1 MMVADDLPWRAIGD
15 GLVVR
20 IRLTPKSA
28 KDAIE
33 GIEATAEGAAVKARV
48 RAVPS
53 EGAANAALSALFAK
67 WLGVPK
73 ANVALVA
80 GGKSR
85 IKSLAVRGEPA
96 ALEREIAAK
105 LGH

>member
-1 MMVADDLPWRAIGD
+1 MEADDLPWKPIGD

-20 IRLTPKSA
+20 IRLTPKSSR
-28 KDAIE
+28 DIIE
-33 GIEATAEGAAVKARV
+33 GIEATPEGAAVKARV

-53 EGAANAALSALFAK
+53 DGAANSALAAMFAK

-96 ALEREIAAK
+96 QLARDLATK

>member
-1 MMVADDLPWRAIGD
+1 MDANDLPWRPIGD

-20 IRLTPKSA
+20 IRLTPRSSR
-28 KDAIE
+28 DTIE
-33 GIEATAEGAAVKARV
+33 GIESTPEGAALKARV
-48 RAVPS
+48 RAIPS
-53 EGAANAALSALFAK
+53 EGEANAALATMFAK

-73 ANVALVA
+73 ASVELVA

-85 IKSLAVRGEPA
+85 IKSLAVRGEPDLLA
-96 ALEREIAAK
+96 REMAAK

>member
-1 MMVADDLPWRAIGD
+1 MDRDDLPWRLIGD
-15 GLVVR
+15 GLIVR
-20 IRLTPKSA
+20 IRVTPKSSR
-28 KDAIE
+28 DTIE
-33 GIEATAEGAAVKARV
+33 GIEPTSEGAAVKARV
-48 RAVPS
+48 RAVPAD
-53 EGAANAALSALFAK
+53 GAANTALAALFAK

-73 ANVALVA
+73 ANVELVS

-96 ALEREIAAK
+96 QLARELAAK

>member
-1 MMVADDLPWRAIGD
+1 MDADDVPWRQIGD

-20 IRLTPKSA
+20 IRVTPKSSR
-28 KDAIE
+28 DTIE
-33 GIEATAEGAAVKARV
+33 GIEATPEGAAVKARV

-53 EGAANAALSALFAK
+53 EGAANTALATLFAK
-67 WLGVPK
+67 WLGIPK

-80 GGKSR
+80 GSRSR

-96 ALEREIAAK
+96 QLARDLAAK

>member
-1 MMVADDLPWRAIGD
+1 MEITDLPWRTIGD

-28 KDAIE
+28 RDTIE
-33 GIEATAEGAAVKARV
+33 GIEATPEGAAVKARV
-48 RAVPS
+48 RAIPS
-53 EGAANAALSALFAK
+53 DGKANAALSTLVAK

-73 ANVALVA
+73 ASVELVA

-85 IKSLAVRGEPA
+85 IKSIAVRGEPEKLA
-96 ALEREIAAK
+96 RDIAAK

>member
-1 MMVADDLPWRAIGD
+1 MQSSDLPWRTIGD

-20 IRLTPKSA
+20 VRLTPKSA
-28 KDAIE
+28 HDVIE
-33 GIEATAEGAAVKARV
+33 GIEETPEGAAVKARV

-53 EGAANAALSALFAK
+53 EGEANAALSTLFAK

-73 ANVALVA
+73 ASVALIA

-85 IKSLAVRGEPA
+85 IKSLAVRGEPDKLA
-96 ALEREIAAK
+96 REIAAK

>member
-1 MMVADDLPWRAIGD
+1 MERDDLPWRSVGD

-20 IRLTPKSA
+20 IRVTPKSSR
-28 KDAIE
+28 DTIE
-33 GIEATAEGAAVKARV
+33 GIETTSEGAALKARV

-53 EGAANAALSALFAK
+53 DGAANTAVAALFAK

-73 ANVALVA
+73 SDVALVS

-96 ALEREIAAK
+96 QLARDLASKI
-105 LGH
+105 GH

>member
-1 MMVADDLPWRAIGD
+1 MNRDDLPWRSVGD
-15 GLVVR
+15 GVVVR
-20 IRLTPKSA
+20 IRVTPKSSR
-28 KDAIE
+28 DTIE
-33 GIEATAEGAAVKARV
+33 GIESTPEGAAVKARV

-53 EGAANAALSALFAK
+53 EGAANTALAALFAK

-85 IKSLAVRGEPA
+85 IKSLAIRGEPA
-96 ALEREIAAK
+96 QLARDLAAK